1 MKLRR
6 TVPDSVRAIE
16 DRRLAW
22 ALAEDGTALV
32 ASPTCL
38 HIGAVS
44 LPWTSVEKVG
54 WADPTL
60 RVTEIAE
67 VEGRGHSLVIDHGWR
82 DVAQL
87 SLEFVQRFVQ
97 P

>member
-1 MKLRR
+1 VAIANASYKKQRR
-6 TVPDSVRAIE
+6 NP
-16 DRRLAW
+16 
-22 ALAEDGTALV
+22 G
-32 ASPTCL
+32 
-38 HIGAVS
+38 
-44 LPWTSVEKVG
+44 
-54 WADPTL
+54 
-60 RVTEIAE
+60 VTEIAE